1 MPVGYRA
8 GMQGTNVVTKEER
21 VSMMSILRIIVVAC
35 VVLFQAGLSPAA
47 DESKGIRKES
57 FLAIVEKVLGK
68 DQKVLRI
75 EDREDSPVRGLKQ
88 IRVWVESVYGETP
101 ILFYA
106 TDDGGMVIAG
116 SVFDADGNNLTRKT
130 VGSTKP
136 RTIRLSDME
145 PNQDYSFGSESAAV
159 KIVLWTGTDVVSLKL
174 FDTLYKIY
182 ESNKNK
188 VALYI
193 KFYPTSK
200 ADLTLD
206 IHRAIALSCFKG
218 KEFVNGV
225 AYIKGVA
232 PTWGQDVHDVE
243 AWKKARGFADCDG
256 EAVRKDMEL
265 AKRLRLPFHQVVF
278 VNGTILIEDVT
289 QENIVR
295 LSGVELD

>member
-1 MPVGYRA
+1 MVITRE
-8 GMQGTNVVTKEER
+8 MQGANAVTKEEPE
-21 VSMMSILRIIVVAC
+21 SMVKFFCIVVLAC
-35 VVLFQAGLSPAA
+35 MVLLQAGVCSAV

-57 FLAIVEKVLGK
+57 FRAIVEKVLGK

-75 EDREDSPVRGLKQ
+75 EDGEDSPVRGLKQ

-106 TDDGGMVIAG
+106 TGDGDMFIAG
-116 SVFDADGNNLTRKT
+116 SIFDADGNNVTRKT

-145 PNQDYSFGSESAAV
+145 PNQDYAFGSESAAV
-159 KIVLWTGTDVVSLKL
+159 TIVLWTGTDVVSLAM
-174 FDTLYKIY
+174 FDALYKIY
-182 ESNKNK
+182 ENNKDK

-193 KFYPTSK
+193 KFHPTSK
-200 ADLTLD
+200 ADLALD
-206 IHRAIALSCFKG
+206 IRRAVALSCFKG

-225 AYIKGVA
+225 SHIKNVA
-232 PTWGQDVHDVE
+232 PTWGQDINDVE
-243 AWKKARGFADCDG
+243 AWKKAEGFVDCDG
-256 EAVRKDMEL
+256 EAVRKDGEL

-289 QENIVR
+289 KENIVK
-295 LSGVELD
+295 LSGVELN